1 MKLIVTSRGFERIDF
16 ADRNGDACS
25 LQQSSLAGGEHIWL
39 GRGDE
44 RMHLHRDQ
52 VAQLYDHLGAW
63 LRRGSFTLGVLLVA
77 LAGCAVGPR
86 SYDST
91 LPPVQHRAVRALVGA
106 TITLG
111 ADDVGIRPAIALA
124 IGTVGQVVASKALM
138 AVQHPDRLGPWTLG
152 DVACDLTW
160 SAAITP
166 YLVGRHAAR
175 AGGARAAA
183 TAGGL
188 TFAGWLAAA
197 VLVARRCVP

>member
-1 MKLIVTSRGFERIDF
+1 MNVTMTTRGFERIDF

-63 LRRGSFTLGVLLVA
+63 LRRGSFTLAVLLVA

-91 LPPVQHRAVRALVGA
+91 LTPVQHRAVRALVGA

-111 ADDVGIRPAIALA
+111 AEDVGIRPSVALV
-124 IGTVGQVVASKALM
+124 IGTVGQVAAAKALTY
-138 AVQHPDRLGPWTLG
+138 ASHPDRIGPWTAG
-152 DVACDLTW
+152 DVACDLVW
-160 SAAITP
+160 SAAIVP

-175 AGGARAAA
+175 GGGPRSAA

-188 TFAGWLAAA
+188 AFAGWLAAA
-197 VLVARRCVP
+197 VAVSRSCVP